1 VPFGGE
7 GRGDAEAVGFE
18 LGEALPR
25 RGGGPGAELDGT
37 AGLETEAAAA
47 RQCVTNGQY
56 GFEGF
61 GVEPAAAVGRAG
73 HERFD
78 LRADAGR
85 DGGPKAL
92 GRDAVEGRVHGEGRG
107 GDEERGVGHG

>member
-25 RGGGPGAELDGT
+25 RGGGPGAELEGA
-37 AGLETEAAAA
+37 AGLEAEAAAA
-47 RQCVTNGQY
+47 RQRVPNGEN

-61 GVEPAAAVGRAG
+61 GVETAAAVGRAG

-78 LRADAGR
+78 LGADAGR
-85 DGGPKAL
+85 GGGPEAL
-92 GRDAVEGRVHGEGRG
+92 GRDVVEGRVHGEGRG